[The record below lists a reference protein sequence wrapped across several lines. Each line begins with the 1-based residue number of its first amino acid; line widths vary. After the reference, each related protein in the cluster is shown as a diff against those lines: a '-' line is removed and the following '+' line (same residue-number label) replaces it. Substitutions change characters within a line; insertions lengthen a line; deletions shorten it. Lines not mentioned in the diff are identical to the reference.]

1 MTGTG
6 TPTPPPEAS
15 LIRLAREATGLS
27 PESAAA
33 QAEIKLSGSRWRQ
46 IEAGYRKDSDKPV
59 VARAHT
65 LAHMA
70 HAVGITP
77 DRLEA
82 AGRPDAA
89 EVLQEIA
96 RPSTPAAMISAL
108 AGLEPWQRDV
118 ILRSLDARPRSR
130 REKALL
136 LRTLAEEI
144 ERQADADRDPPLG
157 TEEAL

>member
-1 MTGTG
+1 
-6 TPTPPPEAS
+6 
-15 LIRLAREATGLS
+15 
-27 PESAAA
+27 
-33 QAEIKLSGSRWRQ
+33 
-46 IEAGYRKDSDKPV
+46 
-59 VARAHT
+59 
-65 LAHMA
+65 MA